1 MDAAV
6 YARILVPLDGSAR
19 AERVLP
25 YVQPLAAT
33 FGAVVT
39 LLHATAPP
47 AVPIAAAGMPAA
59 VAVAPVLG
67 PGPTGAAAG
76 GPPEGAGHLEA
87 VADRLRASGLTVE
100 LEMPEGPAAAAI
112 VAVAEQTGADLI
124 AMTTHGR
131 GGLGRLVMGSVA
143 DEVLRHAPCPV
154 LLVRVGEEP
163 A

>member
-1 MDAAV
+1 MDAAG

-25 YVQPLAAT
+25 YVQPVAAK

-39 LLHATAPP
+39 LLHAGAPP
-47 AVPIAAAGMPAA
+47 AEPMAAAGMPAA
-59 VAVAPVLG
+59 VAVSPVLG
-67 PGPTGAAAG
+67 PGPAGAAGAG
-76 GPPEGAGHLEA
+76 ATEGAGHLEA
-87 VADRLRASGLTVE
+87 VADRLRAHGLTVE
-100 LEMPEGPAAAAI
+100 LEMTEGPAAAAI
-112 VAVAEQTGADLI
+112 VAYAEQTGADLI

-143 DEVLRHAPCPV
+143 DAVLRRAPCPV